1 MWREIGPGACND
13 DIVANI
19 LSDGTSIDVQSCQRK
34 CMTHKEECAF
44 VIFGGDQIANQKDC
58 IVLGRSAT
66 CRRLR
71 LNDAWSKSVSSYEFL
86 PGLEF
91 YVNRNVKNYIFTLK
105 NQIFSRLSNISIC
118 M

>member
-19 LSDGTSIDVQSCQRK
+19 LEDGTSIDVQTCQRK
-34 CMTHKEECAF
+34 CMTHKENCAF
-44 VIFGGDQIANQKDC
+44 VIFGGDQIANRKDC

-66 CRRLR
+66 CRKLR

-91 YVNRNVKNYIFTLK
+91 HVNRNIKSYIFTLK
-105 NQIFSRLSNISIC
+105 IKQIQN
-118 M
+118 